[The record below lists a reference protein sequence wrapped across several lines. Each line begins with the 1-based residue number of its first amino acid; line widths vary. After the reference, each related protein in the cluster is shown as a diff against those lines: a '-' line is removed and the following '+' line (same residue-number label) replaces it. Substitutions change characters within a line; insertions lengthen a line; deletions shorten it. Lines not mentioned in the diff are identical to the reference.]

1 MCSARLQGQL
11 HQEQIRAGSP
21 CGVIELREED
31 QGRAESSP
39 RGTEAS
45 ERVCSGGWLGV
56 LCVLKDGSGGPDAY
70 GPQLCSR
77 GTLKWPDGRNHVGE
91 FCQGLEHG

>member
-1 MCSARLQGQL
+1 MVREKGPESGRIFRRCRCCGQGSGFKRVLQL
-11 HQEQIRAGSP
+11 EQVVSKVG
-21 CGVIELREED
+21 
-31 QGRAESSP
+31 
-39 RGTEAS
+39 
-45 ERVCSGGWLGV
+45 CSGGWLGV